1 MSSPLDITSGTG
13 AHRLT
18 MKFYGTLRKRLIRI
32 CSYGLVLSL
41 LACPLFVHAQDE
53 NGKER
58 FVSIDF
64 NDVDINVFIKFIS
77 ELTHR
82 NFIVDRRVK
91 GKVTIISPSKISV
104 KEAYKVF
111 ESVLEVHGY
120 ATVDSGEITKVIPSP
135 DARTRDIETL
145 FRDDLRSPE
154 DKVVTQLIPLRY
166 ADPEDIKR
174 LFAPLISK
182 SSVIL
187 AYQPTNTLI
196 ITDVYSNIL
205 RLINILKTI
214 DVVGVGQEISVVPL
228 ENADATKMVR
238 TLSTVFQS
246 QKTGKKPP
254 TPADSAKFVAD
265 ERTNSVIILA
275 SEDETAKIK
284 RLISRLDKELPR
296 GKEGIHVYYL
306 EHATA
311 EDLAKTLQS
320 LSTKAGSQKD
330 PGKKETPI
338 VSESVQITSDK
349 PTNSLIISAE
359 KDEYAVIEDIIKSL
373 DIPRAMV
380 YIEALIMEVD
390 VTKGCGIGTEWIG
403 GGQVSY
409 GNDKEAWVGGG
420 WAGGG
425 DTPYSILGGI
435 AGAAATGGI
444 GLPQGFTM
452 GVFGETIEIGG
463 LTFQNIGAVAQ
474 FYRKDASTHILS
486 TPQLL
491 TTDNEEAFINVGKN
505 VPYQT
510 KTGTT
515 STSETYNTYEYRDVG
530 ITLKVTPQISKDRL
544 IRLKIEQ
551 TLTKLDQAANTST
564 DERPTT
570 FKREV
575 NTTVIVHDKNTIVI
589 GGLIDDTFSE
599 SQNKIPCIGDVPGL
613 GWAFKSMSRGR
624 EKTNLFIFLTPHVVK
639 NPEEAAVILEQKQS
653 EASAVDQEGGIK
665 LYYEKNKGDYDSIPS
680 LPELFDKP

>member
-1 MSSPLDITSGTG
+1 
-13 AHRLT
+13 
-18 MKFYGTLRKRLIRI
+18 MKSYDTLNRRWIRI
-32 CSYGLVLSL
+32 CTISFVLMF
-41 LACPLFVHAQDE
+41 LACPMFVFAQSGNE

-82 NFIVDRRVK
+82 NFIIDRRVK

-104 KEAYKVF
+104 KEAYRVF

-120 ATVDSGEITKVIPSP
+120 TTVESGEITKVIPSP

-145 FRDDLRSPE
+145 FRDDVRSPD

-174 LFAPLISK
+174 LFAPLVSK

-196 ITDVYSNIL
+196 ITDVYSNII

-214 DVVGVGQEISVVPL
+214 DVVGVGQEISVIPL
-228 ENADATKMVR
+228 ENADAEKMVR
-238 TLSTVFQS
+238 TLSTVFQA
-246 QKTGKKPP
+246 QKTARKPSSP
-254 TPADSAKFVAD
+254 DDGAKFVSD

-275 SEDETAKIK
+275 SEDDSVKIR
-284 RLISRLDKELPR
+284 RLISRLDRELPR
-296 GKEGIHVYYL
+296 GSEGIHVYYL

-320 LSTKAGSQKD
+320 LSDKGGGQKD
-330 PGKKETPI
+330 TGKKDVPLVPET
-338 VSESVQITSDK
+338 VQITSDK

-359 KDEYAVIEDIIKSL
+359 KDEYAVIEDIIKRL

-390 VTKGCGIGTEWIG
+390 VTKGFGIGTEWIAG
-403 GGQVSY
+403 GKVGY
-409 GNDKEAWVGGG
+409 GSGKDAWVGGG
-420 WAGGG
+420 WSGGG
-425 DTPYSILGGI
+425 DSPYSILGGI
-435 AGAAATGGI
+435 AGAAATGAV
-444 GLPQGFTM
+444 GLPQGFSM

-474 FYRKDASTHILS
+474 FFRKDTSTHILS

-544 IRLKIEQ
+544 IRMKIEQ
-551 TLTKLDQAANTST
+551 TLTKLDQAANTSS

-575 NTTVIVHDKNTIVI
+575 NTTVIVHDTNTIVI

-599 SQNKIPCIGDVPGL
+599 SQSKIPCLGDVPGL
-613 GWAFKSMSRGR
+613 GWAFKSMNRGR

-639 NPEEAAVILEQKQS
+639 NREEAAVILERKQN
-653 EASAVDQEGGIK
+653 EVNAADKEGGIK
-665 LYYEKNKGDYDSIPS
+665 LYNERKTGDYDTVPSIP
-680 LPELFDKP
+680 ELLDQP